1 MSDTVA
7 LLKHLAEE
15 GHKVSKNKIQLCREQ
30 VKYLGHHL
38 SAAGRTI
45 FTDRKTIVLQAPK
58 PETKKQMSFLGLVNY
73 CRAWMPNYAEIASPL
88 SKLMYEKDI
97 SMSTKLQWTPEAEEA
112 FCKVK
117 QALAKSRADLKSEPL
132 TKGEVV
138 FVDGSSKK
146 NEYGKTQTGYAV
158 VTHTKIIEA
167 KQLPSNYSA
176 QAAELVALTAA
187 CTMMKDKEV
196 TIYTDSQYAFASV
209 HTFAQYWQN
218 RGMVNSTGN

>member
-1 MSDTVA
+1 M
-7 LLKHLAEE
+7 
-15 GHKVSKNKIQLCREQ
+15 
-30 VKYLGHHL
+30 KYLGHHL

-117 QALAKSRADLKSEPL
+117 QALVSTTALALPNYEKPFVQMVDC
-132 TKGEVV
+132 KGHFMTSVLAQT
-138 FVDGSSKK
+138 FGSKLRPVA
-146 NEYGKTQTGYAV
+146 Y
-158 VTHTKIIEA
+158 
-167 KQLPSNYSA
+167 YSA
-176 QAAELVALTAA
+176 KLDSVECALPHCVRAVIAASMAVEASAGVVLFHTLVL
-187 CTMMKDKEV
+187 KEMQHQSSN
-196 TIYTDSQYAFASV
+196 TER
-209 HTFAQYWQN
+209 QYWIN
-218 RGMVNSTGN
+218 KGATEKDEIYY

>member
-38 SAAGRTI
+38 SAASRTI
-45 FTDRKTIVLQAPK
+45 FTDWKTIILQAPK
-58 PETKKQMSFLGLVNY
+58 PETKKQMMSFLGVVNY
-73 CRAWMPNYAEIASPL
+73 CRAWIPNYAKIASPL

-117 QALAKSRADLKSEPL
+117 QALAKSRADL
-132 TKGEVV
+132 
-138 FVDGSSKK
+138 
-146 NEYGKTQTGYAV
+146 
-158 VTHTKIIEA
+158 
-167 KQLPSNYSA
+167 
-176 QAAELVALTAA
+176 
-187 CTMMKDKEV
+187 
-196 TIYTDSQYAFASV
+196 
-209 HTFAQYWQN
+209 
-218 RGMVNSTGN
+218 